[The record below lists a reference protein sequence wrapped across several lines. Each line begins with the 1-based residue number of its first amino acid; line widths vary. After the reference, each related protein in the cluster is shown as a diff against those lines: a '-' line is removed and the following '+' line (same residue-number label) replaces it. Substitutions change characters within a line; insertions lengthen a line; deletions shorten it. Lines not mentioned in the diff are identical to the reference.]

1 MSRAARFLVVVR
13 AGDFSPHPTRADASL
28 LRSLDLIA
36 NGDGRDPE
44 RCRDAP
50 LGRIDDEGRK
60 PVGLQRRF
68 ERETYRR
75 DDDRVWLPG
84 DDLAIEPSGFDVRFE
99 CRSDPDVTRPSPL
112 LAVPSCR
119 PSGPRENAQRRRR

>member
-1 MSRAARFLVVVR
+1 MSRARRFPVVR
-13 AGDFSPHPTRADASL
+13 AGDFSLHPTRVHAPL

-44 RCRDAP
+44 RCRDAS

-60 PVGLQRRF
+60 PVGPQRCF

-75 DDDRVWLPG
+75 DDDRVRLPG
-84 DDLAIEPSGFDVRFE
+84 DDLAFELSGVDLRFE
-99 CRSDPDVTRPSPL
+99 CRSDRDVTRPSPQ

-119 PSGPRENAQRRRR
+119 PSGLRASAQRRRR

>member
-1 MSRAARFLVVVR
+1 VSRARRFLVVVR

-50 LGRIDDEGRK
+50 LGRADDEGRT

-68 ERETYRR
+68 ERGTYRR
-75 DDDRVWLPG
+75 DDDRVRLPG
-84 DDLAIEPSGFDVRFE
+84 DDLAIELSGINLRFE
-99 CRSDPDVTRPSPL
+99 CRSDPDVTHPPPPF
-112 LAVPSCR
+112 AVPSCR
-119 PSGPRENAQRRRR
+119 PSEPRANAQRRGR